1 MKGSKFYEA
10 QFPAAV
16 LLRRFGGADLG
27 NGLCGAEHG
36 GWGFAFL
43 LVLCVV
49 LRAVRRRQGKPVST
63 TRSKKDLLLGGLCC
77 GVAMGLATYLQQK
90 GLETTTSGKASFI
103 TTLYIVLIPIAG
115 LFMKKRVPR
124 TIWLSVALAVV
135 GLYCLCVTESFT
147 ISSGDLCV
155 LLCAFVF
162 TGQILFVDHFA
173 KYVDGVELSCA
184 QFFFMTIFSLAGT
197 LLFETPTWA
206 GIQGAMGQILYVGIL
221 SSGVAYTLQIM
232 AQKDSDPA
240 VISLLLSLES
250 VFAAISGAVILGD
263 RLSGREYFG
272 CAVMLA
278 AVVLAQLPEK
288 KKAAV

>member
-1 MKGSKFYEA
+1 
-10 QFPAAV
+10 
-16 LLRRFGGADLG
+16 
-27 NGLCGAEHG
+27 
-36 GWGFAFL
+36 
-43 LVLCVV
+43 
-49 LRAVRRRQGKPVST
+49 
-63 TRSKKDLLLGGLCC
+63 
-77 GVAMGLATYLQQK
+77 
-90 GLETTTSGKASFI
+90 
-103 TTLYIVLIPIAG
+103 
-115 LFMKKRVPR
+115 MKKRVPR

>member
-1 MKGSKFYEA
+1 
-10 QFPAAV
+10 
-16 LLRRFGGADLG
+16 
-27 NGLCGAEHG
+27 
-36 GWGFAFL
+36 
-43 LVLCVV
+43 
-49 LRAVRRRQGKPVST
+49 
-63 TRSKKDLLLGGLCC
+63 
-77 GVAMGLATYLQQK
+77 
-90 GLETTTSGKASFI
+90 
-103 TTLYIVLIPIAG
+103 
-115 LFMKKRVPR
+115 
-124 TIWLSVALAVV
+124 
-135 GLYCLCVTESFT
+135 
-147 ISSGDLCV
+147 
-155 LLCAFVF
+155 
-162 TGQILFVDHFA
+162 
-173 KYVDGVELSCA
+173 
-184 QFFFMTIFSLAGT
+184 MTIFSLAGT

-288 KKAAV
+288 KKAAGVTAKDHLDSEAEGLRCFSARRRGCPLEKRWSGVVYFILYYYGTGCHSGVRYHLLTGA